1 MAVRDSGGLAMPV
14 LVIYDVCFR
23 GRWSGRGRVRSSI
36 LVEKVDVNI
45 CCRPGSCQS

>member
-1 MAVRDSGGLAMPV
+1 LAVRDSCGLATLV
-14 LVIYDVCFR
+14 LVTYDVGFR